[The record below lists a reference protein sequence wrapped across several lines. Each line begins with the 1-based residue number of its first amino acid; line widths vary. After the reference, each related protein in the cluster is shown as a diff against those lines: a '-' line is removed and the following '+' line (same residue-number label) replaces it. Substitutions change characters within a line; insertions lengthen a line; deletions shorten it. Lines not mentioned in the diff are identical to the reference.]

1 MVGSFTKAS
10 DNKKQLLAML
20 RDKLNEK
27 KMKNRLLKNQK
38 TLSQSAGS
46 SRKKKQTSKAVK
58 TKLNRRN

>member
-1 MVGSFTKAS
+1 
-10 DNKKQLLAML
+10 ML